1 MPKLPD
7 RVRLDASAA
16 TLVFDLKQGSVAL
29 AFAGQRLPPAAD
41 LEAVCALAERAA
53 RPNQPDHPL
62 PPSVLPNPARGHP
75 GIPPV
80 SLLMVGEAGDPDF
93 RLDSAEVGDGVAQ
106 FDFLDARTGL
116 RFTSRWRALQ
126 SGVFEIRQTLTSG
139 GEAPTL
145 LACASL
151 SLPLPIWAGRLRHF
165 AGRWAR
171 EMRTAEVDL
180 TAGPT
185 LSGSSRGGRSGFG
198 GGQWLLIEEQAAGEH
213 QGRCLGVHLAWS
225 GDHEWRIER
234 DDDGR
239 LQLTVGAR
247 LDPGEHRLAAG
258 SVFEAPPALLAFTA
272 EGRSALARL
281 FHRHVLDE
289 VLPARSGPRK
299 VHLNTWEACA
309 FDQSPARLHDLV
321 AAAAALGVERFVLD
335 DGWFGRRS
343 DDRSSLGDWQP
354 RCEVFPHGL
363 AGFAER
369 VRAQGM
375 DLGLWVEPEMVS
387 PDSDLYRQ
395 HPDWCLHAQESERP
409 TQRHQLVLDLSREE
423 VTDYLF
429 GRLDSLIREAGLA
442 YLKWDHNRPLFP
454 RCGKAQAQVM
464 ALYALLD
471 RLRNAHPGLEIETC
485 ASGGGRIDYA
495 LLKRC
500 SRAWISD
507 NNDSV
512 ERLPS
517 LRGWLQWLPLAVC
530 GHHVG
535 PDPNPITGRR
545 LPMDFRA
552 RVAVFG
558 HMGIEADPTTMSATE
573 RETLVAHL
581 ALYKRWREV
590 LHAGTLHSLCEE
602 GDRYGWLA
610 WQGTRGL
617 ALVAQLGYPA
627 AHESPAIR
635 LRCLEPL
642 ARYRVR
648 LPEPWPQPAAARLA
662 HPGRWREGWI
672 LEGALLME
680 QGLPL
685 PLTHPHTAWLV
696 ELERL

>member
-1 MPKLPD
+1 MPKPPD

-16 TLVFDLKQGSVAL
+16 TLVFDLKQGNVAL
-29 AFAGQRLPPAAD
+29 AFAGPRLPPAAD
-41 LEAVCALAERAA
+41 LEAVCALAERTA
-53 RPNQPDHPL
+53 RPNQSDQPL
-62 PPSVLPNPARGHP
+62 QPSILPNPPRGYQ

-80 SLLMVGEAGDPDF
+80 SLLMDGEAGDPDF
-93 RLDSAEVGDGVAQ
+93 RLDVAELGDGVAQ
-106 FDFLDARTGL
+106 FDFLDARLGL
-116 RFTSRWRALQ
+116 SFTSRWRALD
-126 SGVFEIRQTLTSG
+126 SGVFEIRQSLVATERPL
-139 GEAPTL
+139 TL
-145 LACASL
+145 LTCASL
-151 SLPLPIWAGRLRHF
+151 SLPLPTWAGRLRHF

-185 LSGSSRGGRSGFG
+185 LSGSSQGGRSGFG

-258 SVFEAPPALLAFTA
+258 STFEAPPALFALTA

-299 VHLNTWEACA
+299 VHLNTWEACG
-309 FDQSPARLHDLV
+309 FDQSAERLQSLV
-321 AAAAALGVERFVLD
+321 EAAAALGVERFVLD

-354 RCEVFPHGL
+354 RSEVFPDGL
-363 AGFAER
+363 ASFAER
-369 VRAQGM
+369 VRGQGM
-375 DLGLWVEPEMVS
+375 DLGLWVEPEMIS

-409 TQRHQLVLDLSREE
+409 TQRHQLVLDLSRSE
-423 VTDYLF
+423 VTDLLF
-429 GRLDSLIREAGLA
+429 VRLDRLIREAGLA

-454 RCGKAQAQVM
+454 RCGRGYAQVT

-471 RLRNAHPGLEIETC
+471 RLRLAHPEVEIEAC
-485 ASGGGRIDYA
+485 ASGGGRIDYG

-507 NNDSV
+507 NNDPV

-552 RVAVFG
+552 RVAIFG
-558 HMGIEADPTTMSATE
+558 HMGIEADPTAMTTE
-573 RETLVAHL
+573 EHESLRAHV

-590 LHAGTLHSLCEE
+590 LHAGALYSLGE
-602 GDRYGWLA
+602 GYDRYGWLA
-610 WQGTRGL
+610 LQESRGL
-617 ALVAQLGYPA
+617 ALMVQLAYPP
-627 AHESPAIR
+627 AHETPPVC
-635 LRCLEPL
+635 LRGLEPS
-642 ARYRVR
+642 AQYRVH
-648 LPEPWPQPAAARLA
+648 LPEPWPRLAAARLA
-662 HPGRWREGWI
+662 HAERWREGWI

-680 QGLPL
+680 QGLAL